1 MESRFEALIWA
12 INEAVV
18 QKNTDKKYWQKDAFF
33 YFYPSDLVNSK
44 TTIPLRV
51 DL

>member
-18 QKNTDKKYWQKDAFF
+18 QKNTDKNIDKKMLFF
-33 YFYPSDLVNSK
+33 IFIHL
-44 TTIPLRV
+44 IW
-51 DL
+51 